1 MEALTGRRFQSAAQR
16 RPALRRL
23 RSIPSRPYQSTAAL
37 GHAGIALLRRRS
49 LIASPLRIESLSAVA
64 LPDSYEK
71 GGGERWRWFFKPK
84 PCAPCRRSG
93 SGRQKEQCDQ
103 SQGQGQRVC
112 ALQAPYFS
120 GRARVLLPRGTFALL
135 RGPGLWPSGE
145 QGVFGAR
152 VRRGQQHFDVRSE
165 GHVSGKLRTM
175 RAEGEK

>member
-93 SGRQKEQCDQ
+93 SGRQKEQCDESLQVRSALDQ
-103 SQGQGQRVC
+103 SQVQAQRVC
-112 ALQAPYFS
+112 ALQASYFS
-120 GRARVLLPRGTFALL
+120 GRARILLPRGTFA
-135 RGPGLWPSGE
+135 PI
-145 QGVFGAR
+145 AR
-152 VRRGQQHFDVRSE
+152 ARIVAKRRAGSVRRARSTRTTT
-165 GHVSGKLRTM
+165 LRCK
-175 RAEGEK
+175 E